1 MNSFIKVTYLL
12 NDHEFDLIVNLDNI
26 ARLSYGFN
34 QLEFKTP
41 FPNGE
46 RNVFVSQNEF
56 DRLEKILLEAE
67 NDTKI

>member
-1 MNSFIKVTYLL
+1 MDNNFLKITYIS
-12 NDHEFDLIVNLDNI
+12 NGSEFDLIANINEI

-46 RNVFVSQNEF
+46 RNVPLSQKEF
-56 DRLEKILLEAE
+56 DRVEKILLER
-67 NDTKI
+67 

>member
-1 MNSFIKVTYLL
+1 MDNIFLKITYISNSS
-12 NDHEFDLIVNLDNI
+12 EFDLIANTNDI

-46 RNVFVSQNEF
+46 RHVSLTQKEF
-56 DRLEKILLEAE
+56 DRVEKILLER
-67 NDTKI
+67 

>member
-1 MNSFIKVTYLL
+1 MVRKMPNDFIKITYVS
-12 NDHEFDLIVNLDNI
+12 NGSEFDLIANVNDI

-46 RNVFVSQNEF
+46 RHVSISQKEF
-56 DRLEKILLEAE
+56 DRLEKIL
-67 NDTKI
+67 KGR